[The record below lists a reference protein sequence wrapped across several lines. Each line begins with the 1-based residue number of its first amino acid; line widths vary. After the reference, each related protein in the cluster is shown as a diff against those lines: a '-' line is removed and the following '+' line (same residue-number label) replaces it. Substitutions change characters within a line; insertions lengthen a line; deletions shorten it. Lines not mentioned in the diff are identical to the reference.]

1 MLKKQLLLL
10 LTVLCCLS
18 CCYYDEDE
26 AIDITV
32 MPPATT
38 VGAET
43 FGCLIDGWLYV
54 GGRYYYVPYLPSS
67 ELPDTSIKFE
77 YDKTAKEMNA
87 AVMVKAG
94 IYIRFTIVAPQ
105 EGAKPVDFINAR
117 FGEEKLKDGKVIVA
131 RFDEERNIISG
142 TFEGGRME
150 HGCFDVH
157 YKEVERPKEQ
167 P

>member
-1 MLKKQLLLL
+1 MLKKQLLML
-10 LTVLCCLS
+10 LTILSCLS
-18 CCYYDEDE
+18 CYYDEDE
-26 AIDITV
+26 TVDITV

-38 VGAET
+38 IGAET

-54 GGRYYYVPYLPSS
+54 GGRYSYVPYLPGG
-67 ELPDTSIKFE
+67 ELPGTSIEFE
-77 YDKTAKEMNA
+77 YDKTSKEMEV
-87 AVMVKAG
+87 AVLVKAG
-94 IYIRFTIVAPQ
+94 IYIRFTIVSPQ

-117 FGEEKLKDGKVIVA
+117 FGEEKLKDGKVTVT

-142 TFEGGRME
+142 TFSGGRME
-150 HGCFDVH
+150 HGRFDVH

>member
-10 LTVLCCLS
+10 LTILCCLS
-18 CCYYDEDE
+18 CGYYDEDE
-26 AIDITV
+26 TIDITV

-67 ELPDTSIKFE
+67 ELPNTSIKFE

-105 EGAKPVDFINAR
+105 EGAESVDFINAR
-117 FGEEKLKDGKVIVA
+117 FGEEKLKDGKVTVT

-150 HGCFDVH
+150 QGRFDVH